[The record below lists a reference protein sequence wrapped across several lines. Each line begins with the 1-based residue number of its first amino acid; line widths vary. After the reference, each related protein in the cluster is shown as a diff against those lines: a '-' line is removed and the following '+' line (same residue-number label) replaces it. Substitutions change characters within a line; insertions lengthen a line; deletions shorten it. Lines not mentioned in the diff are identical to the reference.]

1 MTATALK
8 RLTKAQFN
16 TMKATPAP
24 CPAKRDDGT
33 TVTIDVKGYGLY
45 EHLTEL
51 VSAINKT
58 SLAAMP
64 TSSMVALRV
73 ALLEAHADLTAEKF
87 EDFASRLPSN
97 ELYVAVFREYAA
109 APPRPARPAAPAPAP
124 SPTPVPTPPRRTAP
138 APALPRSAGTPHPL
152 ELEPLELNPLDD
164 PDDDSDDAPIAPVA
178 SRPVHRPAARFAPPA
193 VPEEGEPTIADVLRF
208 FGGLVPTV
216 ENHADIL
223 DEHEAE
229 LFNPDGTSR
238 LDLLE
243 DAVFGGANPARPW
256 TRRSSS
262 AHVSDGG
269 SWAKIIGFA
278 VVAFLGAFL
287 VLLAVVGIVGAAVNY
302 GPIAAIATW
311 LWPITLLAIM
321 AAIVAS
327 LVTYRSTTAS
337 AVTREERI

>member
-8 RLTKAQFN
+8 RLTKAQFSA
-16 TMKATPAP
+16 MKATPAP

-33 TVTIDVKGYGLY
+33 PVTINVRGFGLY
-45 EHLTEL
+45 EHLREL

-58 SLAAMP
+58 GLAAMP
-64 TSSMVALRV
+64 TSNMVALRL
-73 ALLEAHADLTAEKF
+73 ALLEAHAELVAENF

-138 APALPRSAGTPHPL
+138 APALPRSAGTPDPL
-152 ELEPLELNPLDD
+152 ELEPLELNPIDD
-164 PDDDSDDAPIAPVA
+164 PDDDFDDAPIAPVT
-178 SRPVHRPAARFAPPA
+178 SRRSAAARFAPPA
-193 VPEEGEPTIADVLRF
+193 APEGEPTIADVFTF
-208 FGGLVPTV
+208 FGGIVPTIDD
-216 ENHADIL
+216 HADML
-223 DEHEAE
+223 DNHEAE

-238 LDLLE
+238 LDQLE

-256 TRRSSS
+256 TRRTSS
-262 AHVSDGG
+262 AHVSDEA
-269 SWAKIIGFA
+269 SWGKIVG
-278 VVAFLGAFL
+278 VAIVTFLGAFL